1 MTFFYFATQY
11 DWNYHVILL
20 MSMIF
25 GSSGIIFFLFVKG
38 SEFDVVKKI
47 CMCETKKKKCNFID
61 YLRRL
66 V

>member
-1 MTFFYFATQY
+1 
-11 DWNYHVILL
+11 

-25 GSSGIIFFLFVKG
+25 GSSGIILFLFVKG

-47 CMCETKKKKCNFID
+47 CMCETRKKKCNFID